1 MPSQDV
7 KRSPTRRRGI
17 QPANTLRSP
26 QKPSFATDGD
36 VRDLLS
42 DWLEDQADLRVNDM
56 VRERSPSRVSSGH
69 HLSPQKQDR
78 QPLANISAKMQ
89 SPGRSQ
95 KSDGDKA
102 AKTAVDDVEFGK
114 ASPLRNPLKK
124 PSSSV
129 FMPKSRPVQTQPVGT
144 HNRMP
149 VKAASATSAAEPRS
163 FQHPGPLPGSVAPFP
178 RTNVLTT
185 NAFQRPQPLNS
196 TAVPLPAN
204 NPLRTIPAPPKP
216 IFSASTA
223 GMNPYQTY
231 VPSRQAVDLTKPQSR
246 PSPKHIELSDDG
258 DSDDGERF
266 DPDAQIRANAGA
278 FGAPDPYMYMDS
290 NRANEDM
297 KKLLEAA
304 FDDETEKGKTRL
316 RSRIKKVETQKDQ
329 GKQSKS
335 LAGKLAALS
344 VKEEKAEEEDDE
356 EEEEE
361 EEEDGT
367 VDGLAVKLLPHQVEG
382 VSWMIDK
389 EIGKNKTRGILP
401 KGGILADDMG
411 LGKTVQSVTLML
423 TNPRPALDAKPEH
436 KGQKLPGKDVGK
448 GTLVVAPLA
457 LIKQWEG
464 EIKSKVSKSHA
475 MRVLVHHGP
484 NRTKDSAELKKYD
497 VVITTYQTLTSEHA
511 GSDMS
516 RDTGR
521 RIGCFGVHW
530 YRLMLDEAH
539 SIKNRSAKSTQACCA
554 LNAWYRWCLTGTPMQ
569 NNLDELQSL
578 IKFLRIKPYCELP
591 RWKAAITQPMKSGRG
606 GLAMQ
611 RLNVFLKAFMKRRTK
626 DVLKLDGALNFGGK
640 TNEDGGPMNG
650 GMQIVKRD
658 VLTVQCDF
666 DAVEKEYY
674 DKLQARADKRL
685 EQMEKNGSNDY
696 IGALVLLLRLRQMC
710 DHPRLIEMAMYKDK
724 DAITTGMPAALKSVR
739 GADPMDDLAALM
751 GDVTVQAK
759 NCDVCQ
765 IKLSA
770 SEAKEGAVRCAE
782 CEDDLAAIKAD
793 KSKKKS
799 KSKKPKKKR
808 NSSEADEDVKPQTR
822 QARGRKVV
830 LDSDDEDDEE
840 GEWIGKGPEQKIDL
854 GSDDEDADGGGE
866 TLDTIDSDRSDEDD
880 SQVKDSPSRARK
892 LKVVDSDDETEASD
906 EDEDGEDSA
915 DASSEDEDG
924 EDSDDSG
931 VLDGMGSIGRS
942 THEPSTKIRQL
953 LRILH
958 AETPKHKTIVFS
970 QFTSMLDLIEPHL
983 RHAGIDF
990 VRYDGS
996 MRPDAREQSLNS
1008 LRNNKRTRVLLC
1020 SLKCGS
1026 LGLNL
1031 TAASRVVIVEPFW
1044 NPFVEEQAIDRV
1056 HRLNQTV
1063 DVKVFR
1069 LTIRDSVEEKILELQ
1084 EKKRELAKAA
1094 IEGGKGMGN
1103 LSMKDILG
1111 LFKHDADVQEHANDR
1126 EYWNKFGGDEG
1137 LLDGPK
1143 NSTLTSTQALGHT
1156 ARPMPKAPAS
1166 KRAPGSEIYG
1176 RRW

>member
-1 MPSQDV
+1 
-7 KRSPTRRRGI
+7 
-17 QPANTLRSP
+17 
-26 QKPSFATDGD
+26 
-36 VRDLLS
+36 
-42 DWLEDQADLRVNDM
+42 M
-56 VRERSPSRVSSGH
+56 VRERSPGRTSSGH
-69 HLSPQKQDR
+69 YLSPQKQDR

-89 SPGRSQ
+89 SPGQ
-95 KSDGDKA
+95 KQPSNEGKA
-102 AKTAVDDVEFGK
+102 PTEPAVNDVEFGK

-124 PSSSV
+124 SSPSI
-129 FMPKSRPVQTQPVGT
+129 FMPKSRPVQNRPTTTQNRIPSNGT
-144 HNRMP
+144 IPPER
-149 VKAASATSAAEPRS
+149 SA
-163 FQHPGPLPGSVAPFP
+163 F
-178 RTNVLTT
+178 
-185 NAFQRPQPLNS
+185 RPPPQLQGS
-196 TAVPLPAN
+196 TASQSYSLPAAQTGSSTLQPRGLPTSSAVHMPTN
-204 NPLRTIPAPPKP
+204 NPLRSIPPAPKP
-216 IFSASTA
+216 TFSASTA
-223 GMNPYQTY
+223 GMNPYQTH
-231 VPSRQAVDLTKPQSR
+231 VPPRQVIDLTRPHPKPATQR
-246 PSPKHIELSDDG
+246 VLISDD
-258 DSDDGERF
+258 DSDDGEKF
-266 DPDAQIRANAGA
+266 DPDAEIRANAGR
-278 FGAPDPYMYMDS
+278 FGAPDPYMYLDS
-290 NRANEDM
+290 SRANDDM

-304 FDDETEKGKTRL
+304 FDDEAEKGKTRL
-316 RSRIKKVETQKDQ
+316 RSRIKKVEKQKEEDSQ
-329 GKQSKS
+329 AKS
-335 LAGKLAALS
+335 LASKLAALN
-344 VKEEKAEEEDDE
+344 VKDEKADENANDD
-356 EEEEE
+356 E

-464 EIKSKVSKSHA
+464 EIKSKVSRSHA

-484 NRTKDSAELKKYD
+484 SRTKDSAELKKYD

-516 RDTGR
+516 RDNGK

-539 SIKNRSAKSTQACCA
+539 SIKNRSAKSTQACYA
-554 LNAWYRWCLTGTPMQ
+554 LNSWYRWCLTGTPMQ

-591 RWKAAITQPMKSGRG
+591 RWKQSITQPMKAGRG

-626 DVLKLDGALNFGGK
+626 DILKLDGALNFGGK
-640 TNEDGGPMNG
+640 SNEEGGATNG
-650 GMQIVKRD
+650 GMQIVKRE
-658 VLTVQCDF
+658 VITLQCEF
-666 DAVEKEYY
+666 DPMEKQYY
-674 DKLQARADKRL
+674 DRLQARADKRL
-685 EQMEKNGSNDY
+685 EQMEKTGANDY

-710 DHPRLIEMAMYKDK
+710 DHPQLIEMAMSKDK
-724 DAITTGMPAALKSVR
+724 DAMTTGIKPNR
-739 GADPMDDLAALM
+739 GGNEMDDLAALM
-751 GDVTVQAK
+751 GGVTVQAK

-765 IKLSA
+765 VKLTS
-770 SEAKEGAVRCAE
+770 SEARDGAVRCSE
-782 CEDDLAAIKAD
+782 CEEDLAAMKAN
-793 KSKKKS
+793 KKKKKS
-799 KSKKPKKKR
+799 QKTGDKLNKVRKSVKHEEEIKPEPRRAR
-808 NSSEADEDVKPQTR
+808 N
-822 QARGRKVV
+822 RKVV
-830 LDSDDEDDEE
+830 VDSDDESE
-840 GEWIGKGPEQKIDL
+840 GEWIGKGPEQRIDL
-854 GSDDEDADGGGE
+854 GSGDEDADGGGE
-866 TLDTIDSDRSDEDD
+866 TLDTLDSERSDEDD
-880 SQVKDSPSRARK
+880 SEVDDSPSRARM
-892 LKVVDSDDETEASD
+892 LKVVNSDDETEDSD
-906 EDEDGEDSA
+906 AGDDHEDVVEDSE
-915 DASSEDEDG
+915 EDVEY
-924 EDSDDSG
+924 DSDQSG
-931 VLDGMGSIGRS
+931 VLDGMGDMGRS
-942 THEPSTKIRQL
+942 KHDPSTKIRRL

-958 AETPKHKTIVFS
+958 TETPKHKTIVFS
-970 QFTSMLDLIEPHL
+970 QFTTMLDLIEPHL
-983 RHAGIDF
+983 EHAGIRY

-996 MRPDAREQSLNS
+996 MRPDAREQSLSS
-1008 LRNNKRTRVLLC
+1008 LRNDKRTRVLLC

-1111 LFKHDADVQEHANDR
+1111 LFKHDADTQEHANDR
-1126 EYWNKFGGDEG
+1126 EYSAKFGSDEG
-1137 LLDGPK
+1137 LLDGPRG
-1143 NSTLTSTQALGHT
+1143 SQTLSSRYEQTSRSKAQAS
-1156 ARPMPKAPAS
+1156 RP
-1166 KRAPGSEIYG
+1166 RVQESELYG